1 MALSLNGRALHFVFK
16 VADRAATARFYRD
29 LLGMKVN
36 FNMCNFFFFAKYW
49 EVSNYT
55 NYAKLKFL
63 LSNVNR

>member
-36 FNMCNFFFFAKYW
+36 FNMCNFFLQSAGK
-49 EVSNYT
+49 
-55 NYAKLKFL
+55 
-63 LSNVNR
+63 